1 MFQIVPMSLSAAEE
15 ISGWQYPGEYAI
27 YSFDGSGEAVS
38 ELMGGDYVAC
48 LMEDQRLTGYFCY
61 GASARIPTVEN
72 DAYEADALDALDI
85 GLGLRPDLC
94 GAGLGMAFM
103 ECGMAYARERLGAKR
118 LRLTV
123 ARFNKRAM
131 RLYEKMGF
139 VVEKEV
145 KHKRSGMDF
154 YVMEW
159 VYKE

>member
-1 MFQIVPMSLSAAEE
+1 MFQIVPMFLSAAEE

-27 YSFDGSGEAVS
+27 YSFEESEEVIS
-38 ELMGGDYVAC
+38 ELTGGEYVAC
-48 LMEDQRLTGYFCY
+48 LMEDQRLAGYFCY
-61 GASARIPTVEN
+61 GASARVPAVESN
-72 DAYEADALDALDI
+72 AYEAEALDM

-103 ECGMAYARERLGAKR
+103 GCGMAYARERLGAKR

-123 ARFNKRAM
+123 ACFNKRAM

-145 KHKRSGMDF
+145 KHSRSGMDF